1 MSNKKD
7 FTSMWQDKM
16 DSAPRKT
23 SVIGEL
29 KELLQEKK
37 DKIIELNMRVE
48 KLEEDISDLNE
59 QKKLLEQSLSQKD
72 AKLKEQEEFV
82 RDLNVRFEMLNESG
96 LEISN
101 EEVQEFNQQ
110 KKLKMQIKA
119 LEDKLYVFGA
129 LADRVK
135 QLEDENAF
143 LKGSQQLSEEGAS
156 PETPGQVVTD
166 LIQKIETQNKLIADL
181 KTQNKELKIILQG
194 DK

>member
-1 MSNKKD
+1 
-7 FTSMWQDKM
+7 MWAEK
-16 DSAPRKT
+16 SGSSPRT

-37 DKIIELNMRVE
+37 DAIVNLTAKID

-59 QKKLLEQSLSQKD
+59 QKKMLEQQISQKD
-72 AKLKEQEEFV
+72 AKLAEQDEFV
-82 RDLNVRFEMLNESG
+82 RDLNVRFEMLNADGVVITDSEV
-96 LEISN
+96 N
-101 EEVQEFNQQ
+101 EFTAQ

-135 QLEDENAF
+135 HLEDENAQ
-143 LKGSQQLSEEGAS
+143 LKGKEEFAHGATAL
-156 PETPGQVVTD
+156 EPGHVVID
-166 LIQKIETQNKLIADL
+166 LQHKIESQNKLITDL
-181 KTQNKELKIILQG
+181 KTQNKELKIILQS

>member
-1 MSNKKD
+1 
-7 FTSMWQDKM
+7 MWQDKM
-16 DSAPRKT
+16 DSTPRKT

-37 DKIIELNMRVE
+37 DKVIELSIKVE

-59 QKKLLEQSLSQKD
+59 QKKLLEQKLSQKD

-82 RDLNVRFEMLNESG
+82 RDLNIRFEMLNEGG

-101 EEVQEFNQQ
+101 DEVQEFNQQ

-119 LEDKLYVFGA
+119 LEDKLYVFGV

-135 QLEDENAF
+135 QLEDENAR
-143 LKGSQQLSEEGAS
+143 LKGTQQLGAEGAS
-156 PETPGQVVTD
+156 PEDPGQVVTD
-166 LIQKIETQNKLIADL
+166 LIQKIETQNKLIKDL
-181 KTQNKELKIILQG
+181 KTQNKELKVILQG
-194 DK
+194 KK

>member
-1 MSNKKD
+1 
-7 FTSMWQDKM
+7 MWQDKVG
-16 DSAPRKT
+16 SSPRT

-37 DKIIELNMRVE
+37 DKIVELTAKIG

-59 QKKLLEQSLSQKD
+59 QKKMLEQQLAQKD
-72 AKLKEQEEFV
+72 AKLKEQEDFV
-82 RDLNVRFEMLNESG
+82 RDLNVRFEMLNEQG
-96 LEISN
+96 QEISD
-101 EEVQEFNQQ
+101 EEVKDYNVQ

-135 QLEDENAF
+135 QLEDENAR
-143 LKGSQQLSEEGAS
+143 LKGSQQLGAEGAS
-156 PETPGQVVTD
+156 PEEPGQVVSD
-166 LIQKIETQNKLIADL
+166 LLQKIETQNKLIADL

-194 DK
+194 EK

>member
-1 MSNKKD
+1 
-7 FTSMWQDKM
+7 MWQDKM
-16 DSAPRKT
+16 DSTPRKT

-37 DKIIELNMRVE
+37 DNVIELTAKVE

-59 QKKLLEQSLSQKD
+59 QKKLLEQSISQKD
-72 AKLKEQEEFV
+72 ANLKEKEDFV

-96 LEISN
+96 LEISDG
-101 EEVQEFNQQ
+101 EVQEFNQQ

-135 QLEDENAF
+135 QLEDENAR
-143 LKGSQQLSEEGAS
+143 LKGSQQLGADGAS
-156 PETPGQVVTD
+156 PQEPGQVVSD
-166 LIQKIETQNKLIADL
+166 LQKKIETQNKLITDL
-181 KTQNKELKIILQG
+181 KTQNKELKVIMQN
-194 DK
+194 K

>member
-1 MSNKKD
+1 
-7 FTSMWQDKM
+7 MWQEKQQM
-16 DSAPRKT
+16 GGTPRT

-37 DKIIELNMRVE
+37 DKIIELNMKIE

-59 QKKLLEQSLSQKD
+59 QRKLLEQQISQKD
-72 AKLKEQEEFV
+72 AKLAEQDEFV
-82 RDLNVRFEMLNESG
+82 RDLNVRFEMLNEDG
-96 LEISN
+96 LQIS
-101 EEVQEFNQQ
+101 ESEVQEYNVQ

-135 QLEDENAF
+135 HLEDENAQ
-143 LKGSQQLSEEGAS
+143 LKGVQEITDGA
-156 PETPGQVVTD
+156 TPLDPGHVVID
-166 LIQKIETQNKLIADL
+166 LQQKIESQNKLIADL

-194 DK
+194 K